1 VRFSVVDYATG
12 FSVSDYGS
20 GTTLRWT
27 APVTGAYVLV
37 LSAADQAADPVGTYQ
52 VVLSRGGKAVP
63 PPPPATP
70 RPTPTPEPIPVAT
83 PQPTPVPVAT
93 PIPVAI
99 PTDAILTVESRTAPP
114 GATVLVPVRL
124 EEAREINS
132 LEFNLFYN
140 PSIAEIV
147 NVHQGSRT
155 STTSFSYNA
164 EIPGVIRFG
173 TTAARDVNA
182 DGSAAVVEFRIIG
195 ERGSSSPITL
205 SDSAVGDSRGRLRTI
220 NLVPGRLAVDDPIAG
235 DGNGDGNITAID
247 ALIALRMFV
256 GLAEEDLAMDVNN
269 DGQVTPDDAR
279 QLLAMARQG

>member
-1 VRFSVVDYATG
+1 M
-12 FSVSDYGS
+12 
-20 GTTLRWT
+20 
-27 APVTGAYVLV
+27 
-37 LSAADQAADPVGTYQ
+37 
-52 VVLSRGGKAVP
+52 
-63 PPPPATP
+63 
-70 RPTPTPEPIPVAT
+70 
-83 PQPTPVPVAT
+83 
-93 PIPVAI
+93 
-99 PTDAILTVESRTAPP
+99 
-114 GATVLVPVRL
+114 LVPVRL

-205 SDSAVGDSRGRLRTI
+205 ADSAVGDSRGQLRTI
-220 NLVPGRLAVDDPIAG
+220 NLVPGSLTVDDTIAG